1 MGIWISTN
9 LSTIWR
15 QRTGALLP
23 AIQIL
28 RFFLILVGPI
38 QQTPGC
44 NESCQFIPAEDLVQ
58 STHSEQ
64 VCATGV
70 LFWTWEN
77 SLACERALLNSE
89 PCELFTSQLVWK
101 QPERWMSKICQENR
115 VAYMQDFLM
124 FFFRA
129 WCPLEVG
136 SEVNLKR
143 AGISLCSWESS
154 LNLKQNFFLA
164 EDGGVN
170 KKYIRQTSFSAVIS
184 CFIHLRENKLLS
196 LEMLFFSEAVTWQ
209 FSRRKKHMLQFFC
222 P

>member
-1 MGIWISTN
+1 M
-9 LSTIWR
+9 
-15 QRTGALLP
+15 
-23 AIQIL
+23 
-28 RFFLILVGPI
+28 I
-38 QQTPGC
+38 QQTTGC
-44 NESCQFIPAEDLVQ
+44 NESCQFIPAEDSVQ
-58 STHSEQ
+58 STHDEQ

-70 LFWTWEN
+70 LFWTCGNW
-77 SLACERALLNSE
+77 LACKTALLNSASWAV
-89 PCELFTSQLVWK
+89 FISASMK
-101 QPERWMSKICQENR
+101 QQERWMSKICQENR
-115 VAYMQDFLM
+115 VAYVQQFLM

-129 WCPLEVG
+129 RYLLEVG

-143 AGISLCSWESS
+143 AGVSLCSWESS

-170 KKYIRQTSFSAVIS
+170 KKYIRQTFFSAVIS
-184 CFIHLRENKLLS
+184 CFIHLRENKLLC